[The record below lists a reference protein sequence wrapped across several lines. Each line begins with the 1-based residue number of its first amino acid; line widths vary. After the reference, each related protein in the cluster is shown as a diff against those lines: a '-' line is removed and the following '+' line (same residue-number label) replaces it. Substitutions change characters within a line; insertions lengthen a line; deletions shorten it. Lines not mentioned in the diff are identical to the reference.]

1 MTLRMQ
7 GRFPFSRLSTMARPL
22 VLLAED
28 DEGWRDLLKRWLT
41 AEDYCEVTAVASGA
55 AVLPALKKKTPDL
68 IILDHQLGDTTGMEV
83 CRQIKESPKYKRIPV
98 IILTTMAQE
107 MLKIVA
113 SAAPDHFVVK
123 SEKPEELF
131 AVLDSLLPRR

>member
-1 MTLRMQ
+1 M
-7 GRFPFSRLSTMARPL
+7 SRPL

-123 SEKPEELF
+123 SEQPEELF